1 MDYNVFLL
9 NLQNKVNKEDF
20 FNLTMKF
27 NNMDEAKRSKIEQN
41 IYHLQL
47 CDTLTP
53 MIASIIAGCLC
64 CGFLALDR
72 FLIKDFMIGI
82 IRLIFSL
89 FIPLCF
95 LCLACYC
102 EDINEQ
108 DIADVLWFLCGI
120 SVFFAII
127 WWAADLFFVYK
138 KVQKNN
144 FNKINTFL
152 NNF

>member
-1 MDYNVFLL
+1 M
-9 NLQNKVNKEDF
+9 
-20 FNLTMKF
+20 
-27 NNMDEAKRSKIEQN
+27 MDEAKRSKIEQN

-47 CDTLTP
+47 CDTFVP
-53 MIASIIAGCLC
+53 MIASIIAGCLGF
-64 CGFLALDR
+64 GFLALDR

-95 LCLACYC
+95 FCLACYY

-127 WWAADLFFVYK
+127 WWVADLFFVYK
-138 KVQKNN
+138 KVQK
-144 FNKINTFL
+144 K
-152 NNF
+152 